1 MGNTKKTGSKS
12 SKATTATRR
21 KRIDAPQTFTDVV
34 PRAPRTPIQLPPRP
48 LTHADAIQLA
58 DLLMVTRDTIGAAA
72 GSKGVILKTSAETL
86 LKNRAAEIG
95 LRIIARNPFWLRR
108 PDIGALDL
116 IDLAVKHLRNHPW
129 VKTIPSKRSGL
140 LINSDDAMGRLVVT
154 MLGRHSTT
162 LFRLR
167 SYRSNGNLDSLAS
180 AILINL
186 WRCNTD
192 AEKDRF
198 IDDWVEAFRD
208 QLQAEGKTVSE
219 VLDTRVPRGEG
230 KPKNEDGKKPAKKAD

>member
-1 MGNTKKTGSKS
+1 MQKTKKTSSKS
-12 SKATTATRR
+12 ASNPSPRR
-21 KRIDAPQTFTDVV
+21 KKSEDVPRSLVKDV
-34 PRAPRTPIQLPPRP
+34 PRAPRAPIQLPPRP

-72 GSKGVILKTSAETL
+72 GSKGVILKTSASTL

-95 LRIIARNPFWLRR
+95 LRIIARNPHWLRR

-116 IDLAVKHLRNHPW
+116 IELAVKHLRNHPW
-129 VKTIPSKRSGL
+129 VQTIPSKRSGL
-140 LINSDDAMGRLVVT
+140 VIHSDDAMGRLVVT

-186 WRCNTD
+186 WRCNSD
-192 AEKDRF
+192 EERDRF
-198 IDDWVEAFRD
+198 VADWVEAFRD
-208 QLQAEGKTVSE
+208 QLEAECKTVTE
-219 VLDTRVPRGEG
+219 VLDTRVPRG
-230 KPKNEDGKKPAKKAD
+230 DGQRKKVEKK